1 MNSMAL
7 RALLS
12 AFIVGAAVFALAGT
26 ANASHLVVDVSASDQ
41 LEVGQPAQ
49 LQIALRSADGAQ
61 HPANVPV
68 TVYTEVSFGGVT
80 GDVTLGT
87 ALTDANGVA
96 VLDFEPR
103 LAGEYELRIEYLH
116 SGDAEPEVATAVVT
130 VAGASQLHQ
139 LHQSTSGI
147 QIPGLNVWL
156 IIALVGSVWSILFS
170 VGLRVLAI
178 ARAGAIG
185 DEAVAESGLVAT
197 AQEAGRIGS

>member
-7 RALLS
+7 RVLLS
-12 AFIVGAAVFALAGT
+12 ALVVGAAVFALAKT
-26 ANASHLVVDVSASDQ
+26 AVASHLVVEVSASDQ

-80 GDVTLGT
+80 GEVELGT

-96 VLDFEPR
+96 ILDFEPR

-130 VAGASQLHQ
+130 VAGTSQLY
-139 LHQSTSGI
+139 QSTSGI

-178 ARAGAIG
+178 ARASANGE
-185 DEAVAESGLVAT
+185 EAVAESGPVAA

>member
-7 RALLS
+7 RVLLS
-12 AFIVGAAVFALAGT
+12 ALVVGAAVFALAKT
-26 ANASHLVVDVSASDQ
+26 AVASHLMVEVSASDQ

-80 GDVTLGT
+80 GEVELGT

-96 VLDFEPR
+96 ILDFEPR

-130 VAGASQLHQ
+130 VAGTSQLY
-139 LHQSTSGI
+139 QSTSGI

-178 ARAGAIG
+178 ARASANGE
-185 DEAVAESGLVAT
+185 EAVAESGPVAA

>member
-7 RALLS
+7 RVLLS
-12 AFIVGAAVFALAGT
+12 ALVVGAAVFALAKT
-26 ANASHLVVDVSASDQ
+26 AVASHLMVEVSASDQ

-61 HPANVPV
+61 HPANVQV

-80 GDVTLGT
+80 GEVELGT

-130 VAGASQLHQ
+130 VAGTSQ

-170 VGLRVLAI
+170 VGLRVFAI
-178 ARAGAIG
+178 ARASANGE
-185 DEAVAESGLVAT
+185 EAVAESGLVAA
-197 AQEAGRIGS
+197 AQKAGRIGS

>member
-7 RALLS
+7 RVLFSALV
-12 AFIVGAAVFALAGT
+12 VGAAGFAIAQS
-26 ANASHLVVDVSASDQ
+26 AFAAHLVVEVSALDQ
-41 LEVGQPAQ
+41 LEVGQPAE
-49 LQIALRSADGAQ
+49 LRVALSSIDGAQ
-61 HPANVPV
+61 HPANVAV

-80 GDVTLGT
+80 GEVMLGT

-96 VLDFEPR
+96 LLDFEPR
-103 LAGEYELRIEYLH
+103 LAGEHELRIEYLH
-116 SGDAEPEVATAVVT
+116 SGDVEPGVATAMVT
-130 VAGASQLHQ
+130 VAGASQLH
-139 LHQSTSGI
+139 HSTAGI

-185 DEAVAESGLVAT
+185 DEAVVESGLVAT

>member
-1 MNSMAL
+1 M
-7 RALLS
+7 
-12 AFIVGAAVFALAGT
+12 VE
-26 ANASHLVVDVSASDQ
+26 VSASDQ

-80 GDVTLGT
+80 GEVELGT

-96 VLDFEPR
+96 ILDFEPR

-130 VAGASQLHQ
+130 VAGASQLY
-139 LHQSTSGI
+139 QSTSGI

-178 ARAGAIG
+178 ARASANGE
-185 DEAVAESGLVAT
+185 EAVAESGLVAA
-197 AQEAGRIGS
+197 AQKAGRIGS